1 MATTSKPTPAQY
13 ANHRSFTLFASIAP
27 MMGILLV
34 ITFVLTIVYCVMEI
48 IDRTRR

>member
-1 MATTSKPTPAQY
+1 M
-13 ANHRSFTLFASIAP
+13 FASIAP

-48 IDRTRR
+48 IDRARR

>member
-1 MATTSKPTPAQY
+1 M
-13 ANHRSFTLFASIAP
+13 FASIAP

-34 ITFVLTIVYCVMEI
+34 ITYALIVLSCVMEI